1 MQLGGSLV
9 KVGSLQVYE
18 EALVGQVKTL
28 LTQLPRQ
35 QSPPSQPHSALFND
49 SSQNPSPQND
59 DGAHVEFD
67 LHILANSVVG
77 AADGADDGRVDG
89 ALDGR
94 VDGMRLLPVVALGEI
109 DGARE
114 GIRRDGAT
122 DGLVDGA
129 FSEAL
134 GSKQDGNGPT
144 HVRPFACPHVD
155 WQQSP
160 SS

>member
-1 MQLGGSLV
+1 M
-9 KVGSLQVYE
+9 
-18 EALVGQVKTL
+18 GQVKTL
-28 LTQLPRQ
+28 LTQLPWQ

-67 LHILANSVVG
+67 LHILANKVVG
-77 AADGADDGRVDG
+77 AADGADDGRADG

-94 VDGMRLLPVVALGEI
+94 ADGMGLGKM
-109 DGARE
+109 DGEFE
-114 GIRRDGAT
+114 GNGKDGAT

-144 HVRPFACPHVD
+144 QVRPFACPHVD